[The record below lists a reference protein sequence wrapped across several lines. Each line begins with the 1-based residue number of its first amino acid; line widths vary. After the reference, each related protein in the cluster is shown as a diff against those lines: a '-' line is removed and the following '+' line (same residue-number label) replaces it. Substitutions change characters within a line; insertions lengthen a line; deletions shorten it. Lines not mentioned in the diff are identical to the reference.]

1 VGGLFGEGTERT
13 AMGLFDM
20 LGDSLRGASKSV
32 QKSRE
37 AAIRNSEKM
46 LKIQRLKM
54 DVQTKREDKEK
65 KMTSLAHKVYELYAK
80 NKLTDPELLSLCQDI
95 KTLQWQI
102 DESWTEINHL
112 NK

>member
-1 VGGLFGEGTERT
+1 
-13 AMGLFDM
+13 M
-20 LGDSLRGASKSV
+20 
-32 QKSRE
+32 QKSKE
-37 AAIRNSEKM
+37 AVIRGSEKS

-54 DVQTKREDKEK
+54 DVQSKREEKEK
-65 KMTSLAHKVYELYAK
+65 KMTGLAHKVYELYAK

-112 NK
+112 GKS